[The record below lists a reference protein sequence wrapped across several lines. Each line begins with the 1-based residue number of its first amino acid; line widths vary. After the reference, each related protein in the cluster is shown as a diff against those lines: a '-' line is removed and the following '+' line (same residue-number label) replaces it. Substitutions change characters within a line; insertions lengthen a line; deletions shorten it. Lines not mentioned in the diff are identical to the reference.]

1 MLERLAEPAQRAQAR
16 VLSAFTPAERT
27 RFLALLAKLIGKFND
42 ETRVPLEDR
51 RAGRGR

>member
-1 MLERLAEPAQRAQAR
+1 